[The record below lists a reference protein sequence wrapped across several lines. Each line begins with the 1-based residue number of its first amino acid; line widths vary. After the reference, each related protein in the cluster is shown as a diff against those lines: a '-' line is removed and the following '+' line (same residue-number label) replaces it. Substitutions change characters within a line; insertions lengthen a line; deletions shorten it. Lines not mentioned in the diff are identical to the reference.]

1 MMNRGDV
8 WWVDFSKSKSG
19 EIRKTRP
26 AIIVS
31 NNSANKFLN
40 RIQVVPLSS
49 QVAKIYPSEAIVTFG
64 GKQNKAL
71 ADQITTAAKERLT
84 SKAGQL
90 SAKDMA
96 SVDRVIKLQLG
107 L

>member
-49 QVAKIYPSEAIVTFG
+49 LVAKFYPSEAIVTFG